1 MTRERSLIFLET
13 VNCEKVNTVGKLMG
27 DKSYFYNVCYADS
40 SHAVPGVIKMSL
52 VIKNR
57 SVLPGKEGEDRE
69 LFLCL
74 FLLNCL
80 QFKIIL
86 MPVWHILG

>member
-1 MTRERSLIFLET
+1 M
-13 VNCEKVNTVGKLMG
+13 
-27 DKSYFYNVCYADS
+27 
-40 SHAVPGVIKMSL
+40 
-52 VIKNR
+52 IKNR
-57 SVLPGKEGEDRE
+57 PVLPGKEGEDRE

-86 MPVWHILG
+86 MPGRHILGWNTLNPSLSHSKHKFHILKVESAAVQRDWNDK